1 MVNVSSILTMS
12 TNLKIIKM
20 NRKFIHKV
28 LLQVTDITIKLFIA
42 SLATIA
48 FGGIIS
54 FIFFWITGDIVI
66 NESTSFGILG

>member
-1 MVNVSSILTMS
+1 
-12 TNLKIIKM
+12 M

-66 NESTSFGILG
+66 NDSTSFGILG